1 MAAEPSIEER
11 EMTAPSQRFAGR
23 TVAIT
28 GAAHG
33 IGAATA
39 QRFLMEGARV
49 AVIDREAEGFAETFA
64 DQPAERLLSMAGDC
78 TDAAT
83 LSDFHARIAAS
94 FGPVDILFN
103 NVGQSGR
110 ERAAP
115 FHESDEEVWRFVI
128 EVSLMTA
135 MRMSRLVVP
144 AMRERG
150 GRIVNMSSDAAFVG
164 DAGLTDYAAAKM
176 GIVGFTRALARE
188 LAPHGVTVNAVAPG
202 AIRTRAHDRLTPSVI
217 ERIRATTPAG
227 FIAEPKDVAGVV
239 AFLASEDARYIT
251 GQTLLIDGGR
261 WMI

>member
-1 MAAEPSIEER
+1 
-11 EMTAPSQRFAGR
+11 MTSARFTGK

-39 QRFLMEGARV
+39 RRFLAESAKV
-49 AVIDREAEGFAETFA
+49 AVIDREADGFAESFA
-64 DQPAERLLSMAGDC
+64 GQPADRLLTMAGDC
-78 TDAAT
+78 TDAAV
-83 LSDFHARIAAS
+83 LADFHARTVAA

-110 ERAAP
+110 ERAAQ
-115 FHESDEEVWRFVI
+115 FHESQEEVWRFVL
-128 EVSLMTA
+128 EVSLFTA

-150 GRIVNMSSDAAFVG
+150 GRIVNMSSDAALVG

-176 GIVGFTRALARE
+176 GIIGFTRSLARE
-188 LAPHGVTVNAVAPG
+188 LAPHRVTVNAVAPG
-202 AIRTRAHDRLTPSVI
+202 AIRTRAHDRLTPAVI
-217 ERIRATTPAG
+217 ERIKATTPAG
-227 FIAEPKDVAGVV
+227 FIAEPEDVAGCV
-239 AFLASEDARYIT
+239 AFLASEDARYVT

>member
-1 MAAEPSIEER
+1 
-11 EMTAPSQRFAGR
+11 MTSARFTGK

-39 QRFLMEGARV
+39 RRFLAEGAKV
-49 AVIDREAEGFAETFA
+49 AVIDREADGFAESFA
-64 DQPAERLLSMAGDC
+64 GQPADRLLTMAGDC
-78 TDAAT
+78 TDAAV
-83 LSDFHARIAAS
+83 LADFHARTVAA

-110 ERAAP
+110 ERAAQ
-115 FHESDEEVWRFVI
+115 FHESQEEVWRFVL
-128 EVSLMTA
+128 EVSLFTA

-150 GRIVNMSSDAAFVG
+150 GRIVNMSSDAALVG

-176 GIVGFTRALARE
+176 GIIGFTRSLARE
-188 LAPHGVTVNAVAPG
+188 LAPHRVTVNAVAPG
-202 AIRTRAHDRLTPSVI
+202 AIRTRAHDRLTPAVI
-217 ERIRATTPAG
+217 ERIKATTPAG
-227 FIAEPKDVAGVV
+227 FIAEPEDVAGCV
-239 AFLASEDARYIT
+239 AFLASEDARYVT

>member
-1 MAAEPSIEER
+1 
-11 EMTAPSQRFAGR
+11 MTAPAQRFAGR

-39 QRFLMEGARV
+39 RRFLSEGARV
-49 AVIDREAEGFAETFA
+49 AVIDRESDGFAESFSDAPA
-64 DQPAERLLSMAGDC
+64 DRFLTMAGDC
-78 TDAAT
+78 TDAAV
-83 LSDFHARIAAS
+83 LADFHERAVAA

-115 FHESDEEVWRFVI
+115 FHESQEEVWRFVL
-128 EVSLMTA
+128 EVSLFTA

-144 AMRERG
+144 GMRERG
-150 GRIVNMSSDAAFVG
+150 GRIINMSSDAAFVG

-188 LAPHGVTVNAVAPG
+188 LAPHRVTVNAVAPG
-202 AIRTRAHDRLTPSVI
+202 AIATRAHDRLTPAVI
-217 ERIRATTPAG
+217 ERIKATTPAG
-227 FIAEPKDVAGVV
+227 FIAEPEDVAGCV
-239 AFLASEDARYIT
+239 AFLASEDARYVT

>member
-1 MAAEPSIEER
+1 
-11 EMTAPSQRFAGR
+11 MTGARFEGK

-39 QRFLMEGARV
+39 RRFLDEGAKV
-49 AVIDREAEGFAETFA
+49 AVIDREPDSFAESFA
-64 DQPAERLLSMAGDC
+64 SCPGDHLLTVAGDC
-78 TDAAT
+78 TDAAV
-83 LSDFHARIAAS
+83 LADFHARTVDA

-110 ERAAP
+110 ERAGL
-115 FHESDEEVWRFVI
+115 FHESQEEVWRFVL
-128 EVSLMTA
+128 EVSLFTA

-144 AMRERG
+144 TMRERG
-150 GRIVNMSSDAAFVG
+150 GRIVNMSSDAALVG

-176 GIVGFTRALARE
+176 GIVGFTRSLARE
-188 LAPHGVTVNAVAPG
+188 LAPHRVTVNAVAPG
-202 AIRTRAHDRLTPSVI
+202 AIRTRAHDKLTPAVI
-217 ERIRATTPAG
+217 EHIKATTPAG
-227 FIAEPKDVAGVV
+227 FIAEPEDIAGCV
-239 AFLASEDARYIT
+239 AFLASEDARYVT

>member
-1 MAAEPSIEER
+1 
-11 EMTAPSQRFAGR
+11 MTSARFTGK

-28 GAAHG
+28 GAANG

-39 QRFLMEGARV
+39 RRFLDEGAKV
-49 AVIDREAEGFAETFA
+49 AVIDREAESFAESFA
-64 DQPAERLLSMAGDC
+64 GQPADRLLTMAGDC
-78 TDAAT
+78 TDAAV
-83 LSDFHARIAAS
+83 LADFHARTVAA

-110 ERAAP
+110 ERAAQ
-115 FHESDEEVWRFVI
+115 FHESQEEVWRFVL
-128 EVSLMTA
+128 EVSLFTA

-150 GRIVNMSSDAAFVG
+150 GRIVNMSSDAALVG

-176 GIVGFTRALARE
+176 GIIGFTRSLARE
-188 LAPHGVTVNAVAPG
+188 LAPHRVTVNAVAPG
-202 AIRTRAHDRLTPSVI
+202 AIRTRAHDRLTPAVI
-217 ERIRATTPAG
+217 ERIKATTPAG
-227 FIAEPKDVAGVV
+227 FIAEPEDVAGCV
-239 AFLASEDARYIT
+239 AFLASEDARYVT

>member
-1 MAAEPSIEER
+1 
-11 EMTAPSQRFAGR
+11 MTSARFTGK

-39 QRFLMEGARV
+39 RRFLAEGAKV
-49 AVIDREAEGFAETFA
+49 AVIDREADGFAESFA
-64 DQPAERLLSMAGDC
+64 GQPADRLLTMAGDC
-78 TDAAT
+78 TDAAV
-83 LSDFHARIAAS
+83 LADFHARTVAA

-110 ERAAP
+110 ERAAQ
-115 FHESDEEVWRFVI
+115 FHESAEDVWRFVL
-128 EVSLMTA
+128 EVSLFTA

-150 GRIVNMSSDAAFVG
+150 GRIVNMSSDAALVG

-176 GIVGFTRALARE
+176 GIIGFTRSLARE
-188 LAPHGVTVNAVAPG
+188 LAPHRVTVNAVAPG
-202 AIRTRAHDRLTPSVI
+202 AIRTRAHDRLTPAVI
-217 ERIRATTPAG
+217 ERIKATTPAG
-227 FIAEPKDVAGVV
+227 FIAEPEDVAGCV
-239 AFLASEDARYIT
+239 AFLASEDARYVT

>member
-1 MAAEPSIEER
+1 VSAG
-11 EMTAPSQRFAGR
+11 RFAGKV
-23 TVAIT
+23 VAIT

-33 IGAATA
+33 IGAAA
-39 QRFLMEGARV
+39 ARRFLDEGARV
-49 AVIDREAEGFAETFA
+49 AVIDREADGFAENLA
-64 DQPAERLLSMAGDC
+64 GYPEDRLLTVAGDC
-78 TDAAT
+78 TDAAV
-83 LSDFHARIAAS
+83 LADFHRQTVDA

-110 ERAAP
+110 ERAAE
-115 FHESDEEVWRFVI
+115 FHASREEVWRFVI
-128 EVSLMTA
+128 EVSLFAA

-164 DAGLTDYAAAKM
+164 DVGLSDYAAAKM

-188 LAPHGVTVNAVAPG
+188 LAPHRVTVNAVAPG
-202 AIRTRAHDRLTPSVI
+202 AIRTRAHDRVDPAVI
-217 ERIRATTPAG
+217 ERIKAATPAG
-227 FIAEPKDVAGVV
+227 FVAGPEDVAGCV
-239 AFLASEDARYIT
+239 AFLASEDARYVT

>member
-1 MAAEPSIEER
+1 MSAA
-11 EMTAPSQRFAGR
+11 RFAGK

-39 QRFLMEGARV
+39 RRFLNEGARV
-49 AVIDREAEGFAETFA
+49 AVIDREAESLAESFA
-64 DQPAERLLSMAGDC
+64 DVASESLLSIAGDC
-78 TDAAT
+78 TDAAV
-83 LSDFHARIAAS
+83 LADFHERSVSA
-94 FGPVDILFN
+94 FGPIDILFN

-110 ERAAP
+110 ERAAQ
-115 FHESDEEVWRFVI
+115 FHESQEEVWRFVL
-128 EVSLMTA
+128 EVSLFTA

-150 GRIVNMSSDAAFVG
+150 GRIINMSSDAAFVG

-176 GIVGFTRALARE
+176 GIIGFTRSLARE
-188 LAPHGVTVNAVAPG
+188 LAAHRVTVNAVAPG
-202 AIRTRAHDRLTPSVI
+202 AIRTRAHDRLTPAVI
-217 ERIRATTPAG
+217 EKIKATTPAG
-227 FIAEPKDVAGVV
+227 FIAEPEDVAGCV
-239 AFLASEDARYIT
+239 AFLASEDARYVT